1 MFNVVNVSLE
11 LEGRVSETT
20 KPIASRGIQS
30 RLVKTGIDQLKLGKW
45 ASWVTPS
52 MILKAKEGYEE

>member
-30 RLVKTGIDQLKLGKW
+30 RLVKTGIDQLKLGK
-45 ASWVTPS
+45 
-52 MILKAKEGYEE
+52 